1 MNQMIVE
8 RKKGK
13 FVITERT
20 PSAKD
25 FAPKALKLYRELIE
39 FVKNNP
45 KLRLLLPENAK

>member
-1 MNQMIVE
+1 MIVE

-25 FAPKALKLYRELIE
+25 FAPKALKLYRELRKAIDE
-39 FVKNNP
+39 DRISDKPVYYEGN
-45 KLRLLLPENAK
+45 